1 MDHMPY
7 ESMEVG
13 GTEPGAGPS
22 RKAPSEATP
31 EESPGRTP
39 RTAEA
44 GGDEQEGHRMPHGEP
59 GKTPGSAEGEDPARP
74 NRK

>member
-13 GTEPGAGPS
+13 GDEPGRGTK
-22 RKAPSEATP
+22 REAPSEDA
-31 EESPGRTP
+31 PGRTP
-39 RTAEA
+39 KTAE
-44 GGDEQEGHRMPHGEP
+44 GGGLDEERRMPQGEP
-59 GKTPGSAEGEDPARP
+59 GKTPGSAEGEDSSRP

>member
-13 GTEPGAGPS
+13 GDEPGRGTK
-22 RKAPSEATP
+22 REAPSDNG
-31 EESPGRTP
+31 PGRTP
-39 RTAEA
+39 KTAE
-44 GGDEQEGHRMPHGEP
+44 GGGMDEERRMPQGEP
-59 GKTPGSAEGEDPARP
+59 GKTPGSAEGEDSSRP

>member
-13 GTEPGAGPS
+13 GEEPGRGTK
-22 RKAPSEATP
+22 REAPTEN
-31 EESPGRTP
+31 EPGRTP
-39 RTAEA
+39 KTAE
-44 GGDEQEGHRMPHGEP
+44 GGGHDEERRMPQGEP

-74 NRK
+74 PRK